1 MKKDKRIFE
10 ELQRSLAGLDGNLY
24 VLDTTIP
31 IDKQMRYF
39 HYTEEIRT
47 RSTDKTL
54 EEQIEILNS
63 TEATLKEM
71 KDAMAFLAIS
81 GDVKAYRALENYSKE
96 LPNKDLIEW
105 ITLSLIQA
113 KITLETEFS
122 EEKRIFISTGLGGN
136 GSNLRF
142 FAFFKSAELKTFSAY
157 QRDLIE
163 KEFSYFIA
171 QSQGKAEEIKI
182 EDNYFTLLFLLEF
195 HTDIKNVLQRAVNE
209 CNQYGGF
216 IDENF
221 IITNVKVFDEE
232 DIQRELKINKK

>member
-10 ELQRSLAGLDGNLY
+10 ELQQSLAGLDGSLY

-39 HYTEEIRT
+39 RYTEEIRKRDT
-47 RSTDKTL
+47 EKTL
-54 EEQIEILNS
+54 EEHIEMLNS
-63 TEATLKEM
+63 NEATLKEM

-96 LPNKDLIEW
+96 TSDEDLNEW

-122 EEKRIFISTGLGGN
+122 EEKRIFISTGLGGS
-136 GSNLRF
+136 GSKLRF
-142 FAFFKSAELKTFSAY
+142 FSFFKSTDLKPFSGY

-171 QSQGKAEEIKI
+171 QSQGKTEEIKI
-182 EDNYFTLLFLLEF
+182 EDNYFTLLFLIEF

-209 CNQYGGF
+209 CNQCGNF

-232 DIQRELKINKK
+232 DIQRELKIKN